1 MKNFLKILFSK
12 YHDKKQYNTLENN
25 YEALVHSMQSEAWEK
40 ILIKLDEDSTTK
52 RIKTENKSLRKE
64 KKEWKERALKAEEK
78 LKKANL

>member
-12 YHDKKQYNTLENN
+12 YHDKKQYNTLEND

-40 ILIKLDEDSTTK
+40 DSTTK
-52 RIKTENKSLRKE
+52 RIKAENKSLRKE

>member
-1 MKNFLKILFSK
+1 
-12 YHDKKQYNTLENN
+12 
-25 YEALVHSMQSEAWEK
+25 MQSEAWEK

-52 RIKTENKSLRKE
+52 RIKAENKSLRKE